1 MEQAQLAYTLGLAL
15 GWDVGDDTALHYQAS
30 EQESYVLDGTE
41 AARARRLKNAPA
53 GSSDF
58 DGDAWRA
65 FHSGVI
71 AGLKELWT
79 ELAKPF

>member
-1 MEQAQLAYTLGLAL
+1 MEHATQAYALGVTLGLK
-15 GWDVGDDTALHYQAS
+15 VGDATILDYR
-30 EQESYVLDGTE
+30 EVEKEKYILDGTE
-41 AARARRLKNAPA
+41 AARAQRLETPPA

-79 ELAKPF
+79 ELETLF